1 MKNTSTFAKKTIF
14 LAFLLSVVISSL
26 IISGCSTPSPTNAP
40 ETDNPSESEESPQ
53 AAYAGKKILWVSS
66 YHSGMEWQDGIG
78 RGIQNALEGT
88 GIEFKSFELDT
99 KNHPETAEQKA
110 LEAKNLIDEFK
121 PDLIITSDDNAQKY
135 LVVPYLMD
143 SGIPIVFCAVNW
155 EAASYGY
162 PTPTITGMVEVDLV
176 TSLVDVLKS
185 YADGD
190 LVGHIGLATET
201 FTKNSD
207 NYNKRFFNGEMR
219 VYAAE
224 SFDDFRTLF
233 HQAQDEVDILLVAN
247 LDGMPGWTQEDQKKF
262 MEENTRIP
270 TGYFDSYLTP
280 NVLVTMGK
288 VPEEQ
293 GEYAVKTA
301 LEIFDG
307 KSPSEIPIVANGK
320 GNLGLNLI
328 IAEKLGV
335 VFSPSLLKNAS
346 VVAE

>member
-1 MKNTSTFAKKTIF
+1 MKNTSIFTKKPV
-14 LAFLLSVVISSL
+14 LVAFLLFVVIGSL
-26 IISGCSTPSPTNAP
+26 IFSGCSTSSPTNTP
-40 ETDNPSESEESPQ
+40 ESDNPAKSEEGPQ
-53 AAYAGKKILWVSS
+53 ADYVGKKILWVSS

-78 RGIQNALEGT
+78 RGIQNTLEGT

-121 PDLIITSDDNAQKY
+121 PDVIITSDDNAQKY

-155 EAASYGY
+155 EATSYGY

-176 TSLVDVLKS
+176 TSLVDVLKN
-185 YADGD
+185 YASGD
-190 LVGHIGLATET
+190 AVGHIGLASET

-207 NYNKRFFNGEMR
+207 NYNARFFDGEMK

-224 SFDDFRTLF
+224 SFDEFKTLF
-233 HQAQDEVDILLVAN
+233 SQAQDEVDILLVAN
-247 LDGMPGWTQEDQKKF
+247 LDGMPGWTPEEEVAF
-262 MEENTRIP
+262 MEENTKIP

-293 GEYAVKTA
+293 GEFTVKTA
-301 LEIFDG
+301 LEILDG
-307 KSPSEIPIVANGK
+307 KSPSEMPIVANEN

-328 IAEKLGV
+328 IAEKLNV
-335 VFSPSLLKNAS
+335 VFAPSLLKNAS
-346 VVAE
+346 VISE